1 MLVISSST
9 DARDSGE
16 KVFFMSLSA
25 CGKSF
30 ESATAT
36 RFKYRWFY
44 CGGCEWLPEEHVMA
58 PLGDMDVFV
67 SHKITLL
74 ITVFSLQLQPQD
86 NICNLH
92 LEHVRG
98 LSVKHLVVSSCL
110 THPAGV
116 LQGLSFPSQR
126 LHLCVYKGQHSS
138 TRGLLV
144 LILCV
149 LLHTTAMLCVSVT
162 SYLSRVL
169 FDLL

>member
-1 MLVISSST
+1 MDGSGESAHRMLVISSST

-25 CGKSF
+25 GGKSF

-86 NICNLH
+86 KTYAIFTLNM
-92 LEHVRG
+92 
-98 LSVKHLVVSSCL
+98 
-110 THPAGV
+110 
-116 LQGLSFPSQR
+116 
-126 LHLCVYKGQHSS
+126 CVDFQ
-138 TRGLLV
+138 
-144 LILCV
+144 
-149 LLHTTAMLCVSVT
+149 
-162 SYLSRVL
+162 
-169 FDLL
+169 